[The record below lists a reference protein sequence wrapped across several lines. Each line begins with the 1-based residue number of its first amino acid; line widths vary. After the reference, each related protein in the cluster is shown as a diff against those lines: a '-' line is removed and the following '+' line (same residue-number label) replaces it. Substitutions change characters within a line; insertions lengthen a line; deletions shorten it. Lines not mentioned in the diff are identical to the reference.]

1 MSEHRLL
8 MIPGPIELEPSVLAA
23 MGQRSTSHVDP
34 DFVPVMGRAIAALR
48 TVMLAPSA
56 QPFVIAGSGTLA
68 MEMAC
73 ASLIE
78 RGDRALVIDT
88 GYFSARM
95 ASILERLGAEVTRV
109 SATPGEVPSIDA
121 IDEAIRATKPTL
133 VAITHV
139 DTSTGV
145 RIHVEPIARL
155 AKEHGAL
162 VVLDAVCS
170 AAGEVIRQDAWGIDV
185 VLTGSQKA
193 LGAPP
198 GLAVLT
204 VSEAA
209 LARRRARKT
218 PPASLYLDLLEW
230 LPIMQAYEAGKP
242 AYFATPAVSLVCA
255 LDQSLAGIVREGM
268 ETRFERHAR
277 VARAFRAAFAALG
290 LAMLPARDAICA
302 STLSAVRYPSGVDA
316 SLAQAMRDEGVVI
329 AGGLHPDLKATYFRI
344 GHMGSTDRAELLTTI
359 GALERAL
366 TRGGH
371 PCEPGVGVTAAM
383 RALAS

>member
-34 DFVPVMGRAIAALR
+34 DFVPVMGRAIGALR

-68 MEMAC
+68 MEIAC
-73 ASLIE
+73 ANLVE
-78 RGDRALVIDT
+78 RGDRAVVVDT
-88 GYFSARM
+88 GWFSARM
-95 ASILERLGAEVTRV
+95 ASILERLGAVVTRV
-109 SATPGEVPSIDA
+109 SATPGEVPSIDTIGDA
-121 IDEAIRATKPTL
+121 LRTTQPRF

-145 RIHVEPIARL
+145 RIDVEPIARL

-209 LARRRARKT
+209 LARRRARET

-255 LDQSLAGIVREGM
+255 LEASLASIVREGM
-268 ETRFERHAR
+268 EARFERHAK
-277 VARAFRAAFAALG
+277 VAGAFRAGFGALG
-290 LAMLPARDAICA
+290 LTMLPARASICA

-316 SLAQAMRDEGVVI
+316 SLVNAMRDEGVVI
-329 AGGLHPDLKATYFRI
+329 AGGLHPELRTTYFRI
-344 GHMGSTDRAELLTTI
+344 GHMGATHLPELLATL

-366 TRGGH
+366 VRSGH
-371 PCEPGVGVTAAM
+371 RCEVGAGVAAAM
-383 RALAS
+383 KAMT

>member
-8 MIPGPIELEPSVLAA
+8 MIPGPIEIEPSVLAA

-34 DFVPVMGRAIAALR
+34 DFVPVMGRAIGALR
-48 TVMLAPSA
+48 SVMLAPSA

-73 ASLIE
+73 ANLVE
-78 RGDRALVIDT
+78 RGDRAIVVDT
-88 GYFSARM
+88 GWFSARM
-95 ASILERLGAEVTRV
+95 ASILERLGAVVTRV
-109 SATPGEVPSIDA
+109 SATPGDMPSIDA
-121 IDEAIRATKPTL
+121 IGEALRTMKPRL

-145 RIHVEPIARL
+145 RIDVEPIAKL

-198 GLAVLT
+198 GLALLT

-209 LARRRARKT
+209 LARRRARET

-230 LPIMQAYEAGKP
+230 LPIMQAYEANEP
-242 AYFATPAVSLVCA
+242 AYFATPAVSLVGA
-255 LDQSLAGIVREGM
+255 LDVSLASIVREGM
-268 ETRFERHAR
+268 EARFERHAR
-277 VARAFRAAFAALG
+277 VAAAFRAGFAALG
-290 LAMLPARDAICA
+290 LSMLPARESICA

-316 SLAQAMRDEGVVI
+316 SLVAAVREEGVVI
-329 AGGLHPDLKATYFRI
+329 AGGLHPDLRATYFRI
-344 GHMGSTDRAELLTTI
+344 GHMGTTGLPEMLTTL

-366 TRGGH
+366 VRSGH
-371 PCEPGVGVTAAM
+371 HREVGAGVTAAM
-383 RALAS
+383 KAIA

>member
-8 MIPGPIELEPSVLAA
+8 MIPGPIELEPSVLTA
-23 MGQRSTSHVDP
+23 MGMRSTSHVDP
-34 DFVPVMGRAIAALR
+34 DFVPVMGRALAALR

-56 QPFVIAGSGTLA
+56 QPYVIAGSGTLA

-73 ASLIE
+73 ATLIE
-78 RGDRALVIDT
+78 RGDRAVVIDT

-109 SATPGEVPSIDA
+109 SAAPGEVPALEAIDDA
-121 IDEAIRATKPTL
+121 IRKVKPTL

-145 RIHVEPIARL
+145 RIDVEPIAKRS
-155 AKEHGAL
+155 KEHGAL

-209 LARRRARKT
+209 LAHRRARKT
-218 PPASLYLDLLEW
+218 LPASLYLDLLEW

-255 LDQSLAGIVREGM
+255 LDASLASIVREGM
-268 ETRFERHAR
+268 EARFARHAR
-277 VARAFRAAFAALG
+277 VARAFRAGFAALG
-290 LAMLPARDAICA
+290 LSMLPARESICA
-302 STLSAVRYPSGVDA
+302 STLSAVRYPSGIDA
-316 SLAQAMRDEGVVI
+316 ALVNAVRDEGVVI
-329 AGGLHPDLKATYFRI
+329 AGGLHPDLKATYFRV
-344 GHMGSTDRAELLTTI
+344 GHMGATGLAEMLATL
-359 GALERAL
+359 GAIERAL
-366 TRGGH
+366 VRLGH
-371 PCEPGVGVTAAM
+371 RCEIGAGVAAAM
-383 RALAS
+383 QAMA

>member
-1 MSEHRLL
+1 M
-8 MIPGPIELEPSVLAA
+8 
-23 MGQRSTSHVDP
+23 
-34 DFVPVMGRAIAALR
+34 
-48 TVMLAPSA
+48 
-56 QPFVIAGSGTLA
+56 
-68 MEMAC
+68 
-73 ASLIE
+73 
-78 RGDRALVIDT
+78 IDT

-121 IDEAIRATKPTL
+121 IGEAIRATKPTL

-145 RIHVEPIARL
+145 RIDVEPIAAL
-155 AKEHGAL
+155 AREHGAL

-170 AAGEVIRQDAWGIDV
+170 AAGEAIRQDAWGIDV

-268 ETRFERHAR
+268 EARFERHAR

-316 SLAQAMRDEGVVI
+316 SLVQAMRDEGVVI
-329 AGGLHPDLKATYFRI
+329 AGGLHPDLKATYFRV
-344 GHMGSTDRAELLTTI
+344 GHMGSTDRAELLTTV

-366 TRGGH
+366 SRSGH
-371 PCEPGVGVTAAM
+371 RCEPGIGVTAAM